1 MSRRTVPVVAA
12 GLVAAM
18 LPVFL
23 LGTLSPRIGAE
34 LGLGEAGLGL
44 ALSVFFAAAAL
55 SAVPGGRLADRIG
68 AGTALRI
75 GGLTAAA
82 TMAGVGLVVTGTA
95 GLLVLLVGA
104 GAALGLVDPGGA
116 RALSAA
122 VPLRRQGLAFGI
134 KEASVPTA
142 SLLAGASLPLV
153 AGWRGS
159 FVAGGVLA
167 ALIAAAVPRGLAAP
181 APAAAPPTTPP
192 TPPAPGTT
200 SGAGVPAVAAAAA
213 LGGGASVVGVTFLV
227 PAALERGLS
236 EAAAGALLV
245 AASLAGIGVRLA
257 VGLLADRRPGAERTL
272 LTVALVL
279 GAVGLAGL
287 GTGPLLPAALLA
299 VGAGW
304 GWTGLA
310 FLAAVRLDPDR
321 PARAAGMVLTG
332 LALGGAVGPAGFGWL
347 VSRGGF
353 PRAWL
358 LAAGVMLTA
367 ALLVGLVAHRVRRA
381 EDPG

>member
-1 MSRRTVPVVAA
+1 MPVVAA

-34 LGLGEAGLGL
+34 LGLSEAGVGL
-44 ALSVFFAAAAL
+44 ALSIFFTAAAL
-55 SAVPGGRLADRIG
+55 SAVPGGRVADRIG
-68 AGTALRI
+68 AGAALRF
-75 GGLTAAA
+75 GVLAAA
-82 TMAGVGLVVTGTA
+82 AAMAGVGLAVTGTA

-104 GAALGLVDPGGA
+104 GAALGLVDPGGS

-122 VPLRRQGLAFGI
+122 VPLRRQGLAFGV

-153 AGWRGS
+153 VGWRAS

-167 ALIAAAVPRGLAAP
+167 ALIAAAVPRGLDASRARSHPRPP
-181 APAAAPPTTPP
+181 ASSGTPAAA
-192 TPPAPGTT
+192 
-200 SGAGVPAVAAAAA
+200 VFAVAAASA
-213 LGGGASVVGVTFLV
+213 LGGGAAVVGVTFLV
-227 PAALERGLS
+227 PAALDRGWS
-236 EAAAGALLV
+236 EPAAGGLLV
-245 AASLAGIGVRLA
+245 TASLTGIAVRLA

-272 LTVALVL
+272 LAVALLL

-287 GTGPLLPAALLA
+287 GTGPLLTAALLA

-332 LALGGAVGPAGFGWL
+332 LAIGGAIGPAGFGWI
-347 VSRGGF
+347 VTRAGF

-358 LAAGVMLTA
+358 LAAAAMAAA
-367 ALLVGLVAHRVRRA
+367 ALLIGVAAHRARQA
-381 EDPG
+381 GDPG